1 MARAIRSVSTGEVQA
16 CVQRALGAFETAA
29 PDADLLRHIHEHMD
43 SYKRGEGKDAHRLP
57 DPTMEGAVGM
67 LDEGL
72 AYFIGG
78 KLFLLADIVRAT
90 EELARAVA
98 ACTTDEP

>member
-1 MARAIRSVSTGEVQA
+1 
-16 CVQRALGAFETAA
+16 
-29 PDADLLRHIHEHMD
+29 
-43 SYKRGEGKDAHRLP
+43 
-57 DPTMEGAVGM
+57 VGM